1 MTQAVPRPADSVLR
15 KIAGNGGWWLAERLG
30 MLGLT
35 LLTSVVVVRSLGPA
49 GYGELSYVL
58 ALVGLLAPV
67 VQFGVSGLVARGLL
81 ERPDDEAAVLRAALA
96 MRFAGAATALA
107 IGLAWWFFFEP
118 RPGDRWIVLVLLAAQ
133 AATSFQV
140 VESWFQVHF
149 RASALVPWRTSVIVA
164 AALLKMGVALATG
177 DARPVAMVFALEYVA
192 LGLASLLALR
202 RAGGPLMGAGDPSG
216 WLRWFAVRSP
226 WLLASGVAEVI
237 YLRIDIVL
245 LERLRGVEEA
255 GTYAVAARLS
265 EVWYMVPVALM
276 GAIFPVL
283 WSRRTDPVAYARSL
297 QGSLDGLF
305 AMAFVLAVIV
315 QLVGGPL
322 VELLFGERFAASTPV
337 LQIHIW
343 AGVFIFMRAL
353 LSRWLLAE
361 DLLRFSLVTHV
372 AGAVMNVAL
381 NLLLIPRYGA
391 TGAAL
396 ATVASYACAGWL
408 ALFLSERTR
417 PMGRAMAKS
426 LLLPF
431 RWGDLAVY
439 ARRISSEWR
448 GRAESLP

>member
-1 MTQAVPRPADSVLR
+1 MTQAVPRPAQSVLR

-35 LLTSVVVVRSLGPA
+35 LLTSVIVVRSLGPS

-107 IGLAWWFFFEP
+107 IGLAWWFLFEP

-133 AATSFQV
+133 MATSFQV

-149 RASALVPWRTSVIVA
+149 RASELVPWRAGVIVSAALAKIA
-164 AALLKMGVALATG
+164 AAVTTGDPRAVAL
-177 DARPVAMVFALEYVA
+177 VFALEYFA
-192 LGLASLLALR
+192 LGVASLLALR
-202 RAGGPLMGAGDPSG
+202 RAGGPRFEAGESSG

-276 GAIFPVL
+276 GAVFPVL
-283 WSRRTDPVAYARSL
+283 WSRRADPVAYAQSL
-297 QGSLDGLF
+297 QSSLDALF
-305 AMAFVLAVIV
+305 AMAFVLALIV

-322 VELLFGERFAASTPV
+322 VDLLFGERFAASTPV

-361 DLLRFSLVTHV
+361 DLLRFSLVTHM
-372 AGAVMNVAL
+372 AGAVMNIVL
-381 NLLLIPRYGA
+381 NLLLIPNHGA
-391 TGAAL
+391 TGAAF

-408 ALFLSERTR
+408 ALFLTERTR
-417 PMGRAMAKS
+417 PMGRAMARA
-426 LLLPF
+426 LVLPF
-431 RWGDLAVY
+431 RWRDLNGY
-439 ARRISSEWR
+439 LSFARR
-448 GRAESLP
+448 LQ

>member
-1 MTQAVPRPADSVLR
+1 MTQAVPRPSDSVLR

-107 IGLAWWFFFEP
+107 IGLAWWFLFEP

-133 AATSFQV
+133 IATSFQV

-149 RASALVPWRTSVIVA
+149 RASALVPWRTGVIVA
-164 AALLKMGVALATG
+164 AALLKMAVAAATG
-177 DARPVAMVFALEYVA
+177 DPRAVALVFALEYAA
-192 LGLASLLALR
+192 LGVASLLALH
-202 RAGGPLMGAGDPSG
+202 RAGGPRFGAGESSG

-276 GAIFPVL
+276 GAVFPVL
-283 WSRRTDPVAYARSL
+283 WSRRSDPAAYARSL
-297 QGSLDGLF
+297 QGSLDALF
-305 AMAFVLAVIV
+305 AMAFILAVIV
-315 QLVGGPL
+315 QFAGGPL
-322 VELLFGERFAASTPV
+322 VEILFGARFAASTPV

-372 AGAVMNVAL
+372 AGALMNVAL
-381 NLLLIPRYGA
+381 NVLLIPRYGA
-391 TGAAL
+391 VGAAL

-417 PMGRAMAKS
+417 PMGRAMAKA
-426 LLLPF
+426 LILPF
-431 RWGDLAVY
+431 RWRDLNDY
-439 ARRISSEWR
+439 LSFARRQ
-448 GRAESLP
+448 

>member
-1 MTQAVPRPADSVLR
+1 MTQAVPRPSDSVLR

-81 ERPDDEAAVLRAALA
+81 ERPDDEAAVLRAALV

-107 IGLAWWFFFEP
+107 IGLGWWLLFEP

-133 AATSFQV
+133 MATSFQV

-149 RASALVPWRTSVIVA
+149 RASALVPWRTGVIIA
-164 AALLKMGVALATG
+164 AALLKMAVAAATG
-177 DARPVAMVFALEYVA
+177 DPRAVALMFSLEYVA
-192 LGLASLLALR
+192 LGVASLIALR
-202 RAGGPLMGAGDPSG
+202 RAGGPRVGARESSG
-216 WLRWFAVRSP
+216 WLRWFAARSP

-276 GAIFPVL
+276 GAVFPVL
-283 WSRRTDPVAYARSL
+283 WSRRSDPDAYARSL
-297 QGSLDGLF
+297 QGSLDALF
-305 AMAFVLAVIV
+305 AMAFVIAVIV
-315 QLVGGPL
+315 QFVGGPL
-322 VELLFGERFAASTPV
+322 VEILFGERFAASTPV

-417 PMGRAMAKS
+417 PMGRAMARS
-426 LLLPF
+426 LLLPL
-431 RWGDLAVY
+431 RWGDLAAY
-439 ARRISSEWR
+439 ARRIAGEWR
-448 GRAESLP
+448 ARAEASP